1 MQCSFSTRLSPSH
14 SKQHALSI
22 RRTLYIELFSLITIL
37 LPSMPLL
44 QIKYS
49 SLHLSLSL
57 SLSLSLILCLFLVLI
72 FPMEAKHVT
81 PLWPWLVISI

>member
-57 SLSLSLILCLFLVLI
+57 SLILCFFLVLI